1 MNEKRTNCIDS
12 SEVIVCAGK
21 ALCPWAGGWNRISSA
36 DPGWQNSPRRC
47 RRRNRA
53 VYKICHSRPVS
64 LFCALRCAG
73 LCPMGRKKLPTPT
86 SGPPV
91 RHAGGRRIPPA
102 QRFPGRLSRGYERSL
117 KSMRQRAVKKED
129 ALRLLSFCNQP
140 GPAFLFGMVGPCLP
154 ERWMAWVLWG
164 IILVSALFVSL
175 LTRPGTALAEL
186 PPREVPTPAAAMG
199 SALRVMGS
207 VCGWVII
214 FRVAAAFLDRWALCF
229 LPSVWKTAALGALE
243 LSNGCC
249 MLCQIPD
256 ARVRFLLAAGML
268 SFGGLCVT
276 MQTISLLD
284 KLPIKTYLWGK
295 ALQTGFALALSC
307 AAVYGHVWYRTV
319 PAILAVIL
327 LCRKKAVA
335 FSRKPLYNG

>member
-1 MNEKRTNCIDS
+1 MQAKRYALGLGAGIGFLLLILDGRTALAGAAAGIELCIKS
-12 SEVIVCAGK
+12 VIPALFPFFVLSDVLVCALWGGK
-21 ALCPWAGGWNRISSA
+21 SSLL
-36 DPGWQNSPRRC
+36 
-47 RRRNRA
+47 
-53 VYKICHSRPVS
+53 RP
-64 LFCALRCAG
+64 L
-73 LCPMGRKKLPTPT
+73 
-86 SGPPV
+86 
-91 RHAGGRRIPPA
+91 
-102 QRFPGRLSRGYERSL
+102 GRLFGMPEGAESLLLSAFLGGYPVGTKEVSKACASGQL
-117 KSMRQRAVKKED
+117 KKED

-175 LTRPGTALAEL
+175 LTRPGTARAEL
-186 PPREVPTPAAAMG
+186 PPREIPTPAAAMG

-284 KLPIKTYLWGK
+284 KLPVKTYLWGK
-295 ALQTGFALALSC
+295 ALQTGLALALSC
-307 AAVYGHVWYRTV
+307 AAVYGHVWYCTV